1 MLNPFN
7 CVSVIIW
14 AFIENEDKLLWN
26 PHLLSEQD
34 SEEYLAKSQHDNI
47 QGSNGVANL
56 PLGAH
61 IRDDEQVSR
70 LVFINKHEKLG
81 SSRKFFATLYTQSF
95 LT

>member
-1 MLNPFN
+1 MFL
-7 CVSVIIW
+7 ILYGLLT
-14 AFIENEDKLLWN
+14 FIENEDKLLWN

-61 IRDDEQVSR
+61 IRDDEQVSQ
-70 LVFINKHEKLG
+70 LVFISRHKTLWSSSKL
-81 SSRKFFATLYTQSF
+81 FTILYKQSF